1 MLDTSCDGEGAM
13 ENQQGD
19 IQAGEMPKNPDV
31 LTVHVDLDRLMD
43 VALKGVRRTAVF
55 LGLGLNA
62 ASREDFNDYELW
74 KLSPKDADGHYEGLT
89 FGLVPDNASPETIR
103 HYKEE
108 FGAWVINN
116 GLREL
121 VEHFALFLDEVHA
134 HCLLFHRVMKI
145 DAFPKHE
152 ALQEEFRHKPGLGW
166 KIRTLKDRFGVSIL
180 NANLLG
186 TLYEA
191 RNCLTHRL
199 GVIVEARDCGD
210 DGMFHLMWL
219 GIDALVRLDSGKEQP
234 IEEVIGVPLEEQ
246 GALCIKFSERT
257 LSFRPG
263 EVIRLQSR
271 QLAEMCFFVIQ
282 ATNGV
287 MTSLIEFAKGVGLP
301 VNASDSKPHQVVS

>member
-1 MLDTSCDGEGAM
+1 
-13 ENQQGD
+13 
-19 IQAGEMPKNPDV
+19 MPKNHKV
-31 LTVHVDLDRLMD
+31 LTVRIDLDQLMD

-62 ASREDFNDYELW
+62 ASRADFNDYELW
-74 KLSPKDADGHYEGLT
+74 KLAPKDANGNYEGLT
-89 FGLVPDNASPETIR
+89 FGLVPDNAPSETLK

-108 FGAWVINN
+108 FGVWVINN

-145 DAFPKHE
+145 DAFPKHD

-166 KIRTLKDRFGVSIL
+166 KIRMLKERFGVSL
-180 NANLLG
+180 PNADLLG

-199 GVIVEARDCGD
+199 GVIVEQRDCGD
-210 DGMFHLMWL
+210 DGVFHLRWV
-219 GIDALVRLDSGKEQP
+219 GIDAVLLTDSGKEQP
-234 IEEVIGVPLEEQ
+234 IEELVGVPLEEQ
-246 GALCIKFSERT
+246 ASLCIRFSERA

-287 MTSLIEFAKGVGLP
+287 MASLIEYAKRMGVP
-301 VNASDSKPHQVVS
+301 VNINHESKHQQAAS

>member
-1 MLDTSCDGEGAM
+1 M
-13 ENQQGD
+13 EIQQGNTLG
-19 IQAGEMPKNPDV
+19 GELIKNSDV
-31 LTVHVDLDRLMD
+31 LTVHVDLDRLKD
-43 VALKGVRRTAVF
+43 VSLKGVRRTAVF
-55 LGLGLNA
+55 IGLGLNA
-62 ASREDFNDYELW
+62 ASKSDFNDYELW
-74 KLSPKDADGHYEGLT
+74 KLSPKDADGRHEGLT
-89 FGLVPDNASPETIR
+89 FGLVPDNAPPETIQ

-134 HCLLFHRVMKI
+134 HCLLFHKAMKV
-145 DAFPKHE
+145 DVFPKHE

-166 KIRTLKDRFGVSIL
+166 KIRMLKERFGVSL
-180 NANLLG
+180 QNGNLLG

-199 GVIVEARDCGD
+199 GVVIEARDCGD
-210 DGMFHLMWL
+210 DGIFHLKWV
-219 GIDALVRLDSGKEQP
+219 GIDAVVRMDSGREQP
-234 IEEVIGVPLEEQ
+234 IEELIGVPLEEH
-246 GALCIKFSERT
+246 GTVCIRFSERT

-263 EVIRLQSR
+263 EVIRLQAR

-287 MTSLIEFAKGVGLP
+287 MTSLIEFAKGVGVP
-301 VNASDSKPHQVVS
+301 VNTIEDGKP